1 MKEEHFVKFLVTKYY
16 LAYCFD
22 VGRFKFLFKFQDGDF
37 VLVVF

>member
-1 MKEEHFVKFLVTKYY
+1 MLL
-16 LAYCFD
+16 LAYCFDVDCFD